1 MCHAA
6 VSMQSQQDELI
17 ISLCHVEGA
26 VPGSHGLRA
35 AFPGEETV
43 VPQLIPILWLDFSPV
58 TRGVGGQAWLSSERA
73 ESTDSCGIY
82 PAAPPLP
89 CCLGLTAGAKPS
101 SLSEGERV
109 ILTNRIS

>member
-1 MCHAA
+1 MWK
-6 VSMQSQQDELI
+6 EL
-17 ISLCHVEGA
+17 SLEA
-26 VPGSHGLRA
+26 MGS
-35 AFPGEETV
+35 E
-43 VPQLIPILWLDFSPV
+43 QLFQGRKQLYLNPSPFLWLDFSPV

-101 SLSEGERV
+101 SLPEGERV